1 MSTTTDPD
9 IVEKVATTY
18 QATVGLAGGLM
29 DHVNLYQ
36 VGDVLIPSE
45 PPWMSLMEWLR
56 SGEVEYIRI
65 EEVR

>member
-1 MSTTTDPD
+1 MSATTDPD
-9 IVEKVATTY
+9 LVEKVATTY

-45 PPWMSLMEWLR
+45 PP
-56 SGEVEYIRI
+56 
-65 EEVR
+65 